1 MEAVRPGLFTWTGE
15 HPNWEHELTWGPE
28 VRSYA
33 VDLEDFRV
41 LIDPDSCPRR
51 APTPVLLTCRGIGA
65 RRTSSNLPVLD
76 EPPAG
81 IEARAGYFAEEF
93 AYWLPAWSA
102 IVLGDAF
109 MDGETPVRVD
119 DRRPELYTATC
130 AARSAVRARAADARR
145 DHRPGRLRRVARHL
159 ERGAM

>member
-41 LIDPDSCPRR
+41 LIDPILPAPR
-51 APTPVLLTCRGIGA
+51 ADAVLLTVPWH
-65 RRTSSNLPVLD
+65 RRSTDELDLPVLD

-81 IEARAGYFAEEF
+81 IEARPGYFAEEL

-109 MDGETPVRVD
+109 MDGETAPFEWTTD
-119 DRRPELYTATC
+119 DPE
-130 AARSAVRARAADARR
+130 AVTRLHALLDLPFELVLPTHGEITDRAAF
-145 DHRPGRLRRVARHL
+145 VASL
-159 ERGAM
+159 GI